1 METAEAV
8 GRSIAQLEA
17 WAKEQTQRRI
27 FALRLRRGDAILPA
41 ALDTV
46 LDRGDVVVLGGPA
59 ERLVPFGPRIGAE
72 VDDATLLDFPV
83 EALDVVLTARELDG
97 MTIQAAAERWGE
109 SRGVFL
115 RRLSREGL
123 ELPRLPGTRLN
134 RGDVATLVG
143 PEDAVEALTAQIG
156 VPDRKTTTTDF
167 LTVGLGIA
175 VGCLIGLPAI
185 VVGNVSLALSTSVG
199 TLIAGLFF
207 GWLRSSRPR
216 LFGPV
221 PEAAQKFM
229 INFGLATFVAVVGLH
244 AGPVFL
250 DALREVGLV
259 LFAAGV
265 VCTLI
270 PPTVGLLFGR
280 YVLGMNPVLLLGAV
294 AGAQTMTAAMVAV
307 QEAAKSRVP
316 LLGFTVPYAV
326 ANIILTLWGTV
337 IVLLVS

>member
-1 METAEAV
+1 M
-8 GRSIAQLEA
+8 
-17 WAKEQTQRRI
+17 
-27 FALRLRRGDAILPA
+27 
-41 ALDTV
+41 TV
-46 LDRGDVVVLGGPA
+46 Q
-59 ERLVPFGPRIGAE
+59 E
-72 VDDATLLDFPV
+72 
-83 EALDVVLTARELDG
+83 
-97 MTIQAAAERWGE
+97 AAERWTE
-109 SRGVFL
+109 SRSVFL
-115 RRLSREGL
+115 RRLTREGL
-123 ELPRLPGTRLN
+123 ELPLLPGTRLN
-134 RGDVATLVG
+134 RGDVATLIG
-143 PEDAVEALTAQIG
+143 PEEAVEALTAQIG
-156 VPDRKTTTTDF
+156 DPDRKTTTTDF
-167 LTVGLGIA
+167 FTVGLGIA

-185 VVGNVSLALSTSVG
+185 MIGSVNLALSTSVG

-207 GWLRSSRPR
+207 GWLRPTRPR

-229 INFGLATFVAVVGLH
+229 INFGLATFVAVTGLH

-250 DALREVGLV
+250 SALREVGLV
-259 LFAAGV
+259 LFVAGV

-280 YVLGMNPVLLLGAV
+280 YVLRMNPVLLLGAV

-326 ANIILTLWGTV
+326 ANIILTLWGSV